1 MPSYMTDSEKLLA
14 SPRAQALSVKCVSA
28 DGLAASLG
36 VLSPAQRS
44 FAEATGFKAQAG
56 RLLLL
61 PDASGK
67 PELALLGMGS
77 DPDPMLAGR
86 LPAELPEGTY
96 RLEDAP
102 EPELAA
108 FAFLAGA
115 YRFSRY
121 RKSDAAKVRLVPP
134 RGVDAARLQRL
145 ARSVFLA
152 RDLINT
158 AAGEMGPAELEAAA
172 RVVAKRHGAKIA
184 VTTGEA
190 LLKQNFPMIHAVGR
204 ASTRAPRLIDMTWGP
219 AKAPKVTL
227 VGKGVC
233 FDTGGLDLKTSAG
246 MLMMKP

>member
-1 MPSYMTDSEKLLA
+1 MVNCPLSDDDSQRWQTIRPGKLMPSYMTDSEKLLA

-44 FAEATGFKAQAG
+44 FPEATGFKAQAG

-121 RKSDAAKVRLVPP
+121 RKSDAAKVRRHPWAV
-134 RGVDAARLQRL
+134 
-145 ARSVFLA
+145 
-152 RDLINT
+152 RD
-158 AAGEMGPAELEAAA
+158 ELSP
-172 RVVAKRHGAKIA
+172 HHSFGS
-184 VTTGEA
+184 G
-190 LLKQNFPMIHAVGR
+190 
-204 ASTRAPRLIDMTWGP
+204 
-219 AKAPKVTL
+219 
-227 VGKGVC
+227 
-233 FDTGGLDLKTSAG
+233 
-246 MLMMKP
+246 